1 MSQDVETL
9 IDLGFKA
16 YGRGAVGEFGHL
28 GDVEARQV
36 ADPVDHR
43 LLRQGPRRDHG
54 PAESLK
60 WASGHS

>member
-43 LLRQGPRRDHG
+43 LRRKGPDGTMGRPR
-54 PAESLK
+54 A
-60 WASGHS
+60 

>member
-9 IDLGFKA
+9 TDLGFKA
-16 YGRGAVGEFGHL
+16 YGRGDVGEFGHL

-43 LLRQGPRRDHG
+43 LQHQGPRRDQG
-54 PAESLK
+54 LAAGLK
-60 WASGHS
+60 WVSGHS

>member
-9 IDLGFKA
+9 TDLGFKA
-16 YGRGAVGEFGHL
+16 YGRGDVGEFGHL

-43 LLRQGPRRDHG
+43 LRHQGPRRG
-54 PAESLK
+54 QGLAAGLK
-60 WASGHS
+60 WVSGHS